1 MWSMRGKEALK
12 RRWVLEAKGELEG
25 CIWMGNNVGWID
37 GGCQPIN
44 FALEETFS
52 FLFLKKELLF

>member
-1 MWSMRGKEALK
+1 MRGKEALK

-52 FLFLKKELLF
+52 FLF